1 MSLLITIIIFAAV
14 IIINFIPDIVRKS
27 IDKKITIF
35 YSICLSVSFIVVVLA
50 VSNIILP
57 GPYELVSFLLEDV
70 AGLNFN

>member
-27 IDKKITIF
+27 IDKKIIIF